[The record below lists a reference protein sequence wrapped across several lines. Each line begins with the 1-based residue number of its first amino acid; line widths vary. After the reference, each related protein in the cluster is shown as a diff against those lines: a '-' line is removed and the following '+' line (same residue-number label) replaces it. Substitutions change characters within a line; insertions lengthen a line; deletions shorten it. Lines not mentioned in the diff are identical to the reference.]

1 MFSTCSF
8 QGKNAKKAEISSRR
22 RNLSVIVDASNPS
35 ISLLVVNVCC
45 LSLHNFIISA
55 CPFSW
60 CPLSSFF
67 APGVQISVWLFFQW
81 RRRDITTK
89 IRRRREKHANKE
101 RETRGTNR
109 ITRWFRQQ
117 FFLTGFWLFFCWL
130 PAEKKSATVF
140 LSSFSCNSSTSFWS
154 SVPDAFSCFFFLLS
168 LIFPP
173 LSLLEACEG
182 KESPFGFLCSPAQ
195 RHCCCSH
202 FKIFLPANRVSWRS
216 HLLSFSRRYSHV
228 DMILLM
234 PWKLEGTPLPW
245 ILQESHLILLSLF
258 SREKFSHH
266 FSQRKNHMKNIIR
279 GKEVREEAVAR
290 ETTWRL
296 LFYS

>member
-1 MFSTCSF
+1 MTLLPVKEERHNNEDSP
-8 QGKNAKKAEISSRR
+8 KKREACKQRKRDSRHE
-22 RNLSVIVDASNPS
+22 SN
-35 ISLLVVNVCC
+35 
-45 LSLHNFIISA
+45 HKMISA
-55 CPFSW
+55 TVFSHR
-60 CPLSSFF
+60 L
-67 APGVQISVWLFFQW
+67 L
-81 RRRDITTK
+81 T
-89 IRRRREKHANKE
+89 
-101 RETRGTNR
+101 
-109 ITRWFRQQ
+109 
-117 FFLTGFWLFFCWL
+117 FFLLTACR
-130 PAEKKSATVF
+130 EKSATVF

-234 PWKLEGTPLPW
+234 P
-245 ILQESHLILLSLF
+245 
-258 SREKFSHH
+258 
-266 FSQRKNHMKNIIR
+266 
-279 GKEVREEAVAR
+279 
-290 ETTWRL
+290 
-296 LFYS
+296 

>member
-8 QGKNAKKAEISSRR
+8 REKNAKKAEIWSRR

-89 IRRRREKHANKE
+89 IHRRREKHANKE

-130 PAEKKSATVF
+130 PAEKKVPLFSWVLF
-140 LSSFSCNSSTSFWS
+140 RVIRRLLFGHQSRMHFRVSSFSWAWFSLLCHYSRLAKGKKVPLDSFALLLKDIAVVLIS
-154 SVPDAFSCFFFLLS
+154 RFSCLRIESVGGVIFFRSQDVILMCTWFFSCLENWKGLLFL
-168 LIFPP
+168 
-173 LSLLEACEG
+173 
-182 KESPFGFLCSPAQ
+182 ESY
-195 RHCCCSH
+195 RR
-202 FKIFLPANRVSWRS
+202 RVI
-216 HLLSFSRRYSHV
+216 SFSC
-228 DMILLM
+228 
-234 PWKLEGTPLPW
+234 
-245 ILQESHLILLSLF
+245 LF
-258 SREKFSHH
+258 FPGRSFHIISPNEK
-266 FSQRKNHMKNIIR
+266 
-279 GKEVREEAVAR
+279 
-290 ETTWRL
+290 TTWKTSL
-296 LFYS
+296 GVKK